1 MKKYI
6 RILLFVLLFAGM
18 TTSVVYAQSEDGTTG
33 GEVQALLLPLIAA
46 ATVVERLIEVI
57 FDWYESALM
66 QLSKFPGLA
75 AEYVSWAQKQVR
87 DCKDAFNDT
96 MTPVEISKAEQDL
109 RDAQDRLAS
118 FVKNPHYLSIKR
130 AYSMVLGFVFGLIIA
145 FTVQGLAVFSLLG
158 IQLPE
163 GLLWL
168 DQLVTGLLIG
178 TGSAPMHSLIGLLQN
193 TKDAVDSARALWK
206 GEALVNAIEFEATAE
221 EIRQLRQEQAW
232 MRENFVAMAAPQPEP
247 DAEAEAESGEAAEA
261 ALDLEELTAAASRL
275 SMEME
280 AVDTPVQVA
289 RRAER
294 LISK

>member
-1 MKKYI
+1 
-6 RILLFVLLFAGM
+6 
-18 TTSVVYAQSEDGTTG
+18 
-33 GEVQALLLPLIAA
+33 
-46 ATVVERLIEVI
+46 
-57 FDWYESALM
+57 
-66 QLSKFPGLA
+66 
-75 AEYVSWAQKQVR
+75 
-87 DCKDAFNDT
+87 
-96 MTPVEISKAEQDL
+96 MTPAEVSKAEQDL

-130 AYSMVLGFVFGLIIA
+130 AYAMVLGFVFGLIIA
-145 FTVQGLAVFSLLG
+145 FTVQGLAVFGLLG
-158 IQLPE
+158 IELPE

-221 EIRQLRQEQAW
+221 EIRQLRQEQSW
-232 MRENFVAMAAPQPEP
+232 MRENFVAMAAPEP
-247 DAEAEAESGEAAEA
+247 AADAVAETVEAAEA
-261 ALDLEELTAAASRL
+261 ALDLEELSAAASRL

-280 AVDTPVQVA
+280 SVDTPVQVA

>member
-18 TTSVVYAQSEDGTTG
+18 TVSVVSAQSEDGTATG
-33 GEVQALLLPLIAA
+33 GEIQTLLLPLIAA

-57 FDWYESALM
+57 FDWYESAVM

-75 AEYVSWAQKQVR
+75 SEYVAWTQKQVR
-87 DCKDAFNDT
+87 DAKDAFKDT
-96 MTPVEISKAEQDL
+96 MTPVEVSKAEQAL
-109 RDAQDRLAS
+109 KDAQDRLAS
-118 FVKNPHYLSIKR
+118 FVKNSQYLSIKR
-130 AYSMVLGFVFGLIIA
+130 AYAMLLGFVFGLIIA
-145 FTVQGLAVFSLLG
+145 FSVQGLAVFGLLG
-158 IQLPE
+158 IKLPA

-206 GEALVNAIEFEATAE
+206 GEALMNAIEFEATAE
-221 EIRQLRQEQAW
+221 DIRQLRQEQAW
-232 MRENFVAMAAPQPEP
+232 MRENFTSMAAVELESEA
-247 DAEAEAESGEAAEA
+247 DAPTI
-261 ALDLEELTAAASRL
+261 DVTAAAAPPML
-275 SMEME
+275 IPMGPEV
-280 AVDTPVQVA
+280 ADTPVQMA